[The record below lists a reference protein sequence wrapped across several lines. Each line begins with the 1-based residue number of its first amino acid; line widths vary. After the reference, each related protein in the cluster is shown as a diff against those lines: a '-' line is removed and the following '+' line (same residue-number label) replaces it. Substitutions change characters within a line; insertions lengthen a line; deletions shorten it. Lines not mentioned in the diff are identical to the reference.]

1 MDCQSQIKEGSSW
14 PGQPSSKGSYRL
26 TLPIFG
32 GSSKL
37 FTTAK
42 SFLGWLAAGDVS
54 VFFGDLKKKIIP
66 DNFDVNI
73 LYVILVPKMA

>member
-1 MDCQSQIKEGSSW
+1 MRTD
-14 PGQPSSKGSYRL
+14 RL

-42 SFLGWLAAGDVS
+42 FFLGWLAAGDVWRWVQQRYDHS
-54 VFFGDLKKKIIP
+54 MIQKGDSKGGRYAAI
-66 DNFDVNI
+66 
-73 LYVILVPKMA
+73 A